1 MAGAKLVSSP
11 SASGDEGVAST
22 VLPSATEGATATVA
36 TACGESASIEET
48 PEARVLAQG
57 PYSCPIT
64 ALYYHLPRPI
74 TMIVEF
80 YFADTNLPYDKS
92 VDSVPVHARIRRR
105 LITLFNQIH
114 VVTSHR

>member
-1 MAGAKLVSSP
+1 MAGAKLVPSP
-11 SASGDEGVAST
+11 SATGDEGVAST

-64 ALYYHLPRPI
+64 ALYYHLPRLI

-92 VDSVPVHARIRRR
+92 VPVHARVRRR